1 MIIKLQNKLNKIY
14 DEKQIDNSSKN
25 KLSDL
30 TKKANDLKA
39 KIDLL
44 MDIKKIRE

>member
-1 MIIKLQNKLNKIY
+1 MIIKLQNKLNKMY

-30 TKKANDLKA
+30 TKQANDLKV
-39 KIDLL
+39 KIDSL
-44 MDIKKIRE
+44 MALTKK